1 MSLKPAFRSS
11 NTTPASG
18 RSVRRAAALLLAA
31 TLCGQPL
38 MAAEC
43 KQANAV
49 YADRD
54 GAYELRFTPIA
65 SAAAAASNRFTVKVL
80 KTPLTLDG
88 YVMPSEDP
96 ARSLAMVMFKC
107 PDGDATGADLE
118 ACTIWQGMVY
128 GIDAKGT
135 LDNLQPEAGQAA
147 DKILFPG
154 IGPAIRA
161 SSIWGKGKA
170 SVAPWDVLDF
180 KECAS

>member
-1 MSLKPAFRSS
+1 MMGQSS
-11 NTTPASG
+11 ITI
-18 RSVRRAAALLLAA
+18 AAIVLAL
-31 TLCGQPL
+31 LCGQPL

-54 GAYELRFTPIA
+54 GAYELRFTPIN
-65 SAAAAASNRFTVKVL
+65 SPAAAASNQFKLNVL
-80 KTPLTLDG
+80 KTALVLDG

-96 ARSLAMVMFKC
+96 ARSIGMVMFHC

-128 GIDAKGT
+128 GMNAKGEM
-135 LDNLQPEAGQAA
+135 DNLQPEAGSAA
-147 DKILFPG
+147 DKVVLPG

-161 SSIWGKGKA
+161 SSIWGAGKA

-180 KECAS
+180 KECAR

>member
-11 NTTPASG
+11 HTTPASG
-18 RSVRRAAALLLAA
+18 RPVARAAALVLAA
-31 TLCGQPL
+31 TFCAQPL

-49 YADRD
+49 YSDRD

-128 GIDAKGT
+128 GIDAKGS